1 MNLVWGIVLLV
12 LSLIGW
18 IGQVVSVFWPV
29 SAARMGLTEP
39 EADVDPT
46 FFADVRGEA
55 VWDALSLW
63 TLPVAG
69 VLLIAGNPLWVYFG
83 LVGSGSY
90 LYFAGRGLA
99 VRSVMQRRGIRIG
112 RPQDLRVIRAFL
124 AAWGLMAIVTI
135 ALAVN
140 SIA

>member
-1 MNLVWGIVLLV
+1 MNLIWGIVLLV

-18 IGQVVSVFWPV
+18 IGQVVTVFRPV

-55 VWDALSLW
+55 IWDAVSLW
-63 TLPVAG
+63 TLPVAAI
-69 VLLIAGNPLWVYFG
+69 LLILGSPLWTYFG

-90 LYFAGRGLA
+90 VYFAGRGLA

-112 RPQDLRVIRAFL
+112 KPQDLRVIRVFL
-124 AAWGLMAIVTI
+124 AVSGLMAVVTI

-140 SIA
+140 SII